1 MSGAFDISVLP
12 FAALMGLEITHA
24 ATDRVE
30 GRLVVR
36 PDLCTAGGVLHG
48 GAVMAMADS
57 LGAVG
62 AFLSTPAG
70 MRTTTLESKTN
81 FIGGARV
88 GTTVTAVS
96 TPRHVGDRSSVWT
109 TRIEGEGGKLVAV
122 VTQTQMILAQ
132 MTSAQMT
139 LARTTTEA

>member
-1 MSGAFDISVLP
+1 VTDGFDISALP

-24 ATDRVE
+24 APDRVE
-30 GRLVVR
+30 GRLIVR

-48 GAVMAMADS
+48 GAAMALADS

-81 FIGGARV
+81 FIGSARV
-88 GTTVTAVS
+88 GTTITAVS
-96 TPRHVGDRSSVWT
+96 TPLHVGRRSSVWT
-109 TRIEGEGGKLVAV
+109 TRIEGEGGRLVAV
-122 VTQTQMILAQ
+122 VTQTQM
-132 MTSAQMT
+132 TVET
-139 LARTTTEA
+139 

>member
-1 MSGAFDISVLP
+1 VTDGFDISALP

-24 ATDRVE
+24 APDRVE
-30 GRLVVR
+30 GRLIVR

-48 GAVMAMADS
+48 GAAMALADS

-81 FIGGARV
+81 FIGGASV
-88 GTTVTAVS
+88 GTTITAVS
-96 TPRHVGDRSSVWT
+96 TPLHVGRRSSVWT
-109 TRIEGEGGKLVAV
+109 TRIEGEGGRLVAV
-122 VTQTQMILAQ
+122 VTQTQMT
-132 MTSAQMT
+132 MET
-139 LARTTTEA
+139 

>member
-1 MSGAFDISVLP
+1 MTDGFDISALP

-24 ATDRVE
+24 APDRVE
-30 GRLVVR
+30 GRLIVR

-48 GAVMAMADS
+48 GAAMALADS

-81 FIGGARV
+81 FIGGASV
-88 GTTVTAVS
+88 GTTITAVS
-96 TPRHVGDRSSVWT
+96 TPLHVGRRSSVWT
-109 TRIEGEGGKLVAV
+109 TRIEGEGGRLVAV
-122 VTQTQMILAQ
+122 VTQTQMT
-132 MTSAQMT
+132 MET
-139 LARTTTEA
+139 

>member
-1 MSGAFDISVLP
+1 MTDGFDISALP

-24 ATDRVE
+24 APDRVE
-30 GRLVVR
+30 GRLIVR

-48 GAVMAMADS
+48 GAAMALADS
-57 LGAVG
+57 LGAMG

-88 GTTVTAVS
+88 GTTITAVS
-96 TPRHVGDRSSVWT
+96 TPLHVGRRSSVWT
-109 TRIEGEGGKLVAV
+109 TRIEGEGGRLVAV
-122 VTQTQMILAQ
+122 VTQTQM
-132 MTSAQMT
+132 TVET
-139 LARTTTEA
+139 

>member
-1 MSGAFDISVLP
+1 MTDGFDISALP

-24 ATDRVE
+24 APDRVE
-30 GRLVVR
+30 GRLIVR

-48 GAVMAMADS
+48 GAAMALADS

-81 FIGGARV
+81 FIGSARV
-88 GTTVTAVS
+88 GTTITAVS
-96 TPRHVGDRSSVWT
+96 TPLHVGRRSSVWT
-109 TRIEGEGGKLVAV
+109 TRIEGEGGRLVAV
-122 VTQTQMILAQ
+122 VTQTQM
-132 MTSAQMT
+132 TVET
-139 LARTTTEA
+139 

>member
-1 MSGAFDISVLP
+1 MTGSFDISVLP
-12 FAALMGLEITHA
+12 FAALIGLEITHA
-24 ATDRVE
+24 APDRVE

-48 GAVMAMADS
+48 GAAMALADS

-70 MRTTTLESKTN
+70 QRTTTLESKTN
-81 FIGGARV
+81 FIGSAKA
-88 GTTVTAVS
+88 GTTVSAVS
-96 TPRHVGDRSSVWT
+96 TPLHVGRRSSVWT

-122 VTQTQMILAQ
+122 VTQTQM
-132 MTSAQMT
+132 TV
-139 LARTTTEA
+139 EA